1 MAQDQMKQAL
11 IIKTLASVPDLLA
24 LHARYPARYP
34 HLLSSNAQRINPQ
47 SASQSQSQSQPHFQ
61 TEKPPE
67 SHAPRFDILFACP
80 QQTIRSEQTGF
91 LAQLDAAWQAEA
103 EQFRRTAQP
112 VEPAN
117 YQSPTELPFSGG
129 WFLYLGY
136 ELAQQIEPGL
146 QLPAADDGLPVAFAT
161 RFPAAIIIDA
171 QCEQAYLVCEATYAE
186 CLKTIEADLTQTPD
200 NTLYRHPFEI
210 GEIAEGAEAD
220 YLLQL
225 DKLQQYIVDGDVFQV
240 NLSRRWQTQL
250 SSAVNHASLYYQLTR
265 SNPGPFNALMTLG
278 EQAVISSSPER
289 LVQLKNGWLET
300 RPIAGTRPRSQD
312 LSADNE
318 LSSELLAHPKER
330 AEHIMLIDLERND
343 LGRVCEPGSI
353 EVNQLMVLES
363 YRHVHHIVSNV
374 RGRLRAEITPGQ
386 LIAAVFPGGT
396 ITGCP
401 KVRCM
406 QILAELEQ
414 CGRGAYTGSLGYLNH
429 DGSMD
434 LNILIRSIS
443 RNGDQLQFR
452 AGGGIVVDSNPH
464 NELNETR
471 AKAKGMLHA
480 LQAGNKSE
488 L

>member
-1 MAQDQMKQAL
+1 MAQEQMKQAL
-11 IIKTLASVPDLLA
+11 IIKALASVPDLLA
-24 LHARYPARYP
+24 LHACHPARYP

-47 SASQSQSQSQPHFQ
+47 QPSQTQNPSQ
-61 TEKPPE
+61 

-80 QQTIRSEQTGF
+80 QQTIHSDQTGF
-91 LAQLDAAWQAEA
+91 LPQLDVAWQAEA
-103 EQFRRTAQP
+103 EQFRRAQP
-112 VEPAN
+112 SNHADDPVLAD
-117 YQSPTELPFSGG
+117 LPFTGG

-146 QLPAADDGLPVAFAT
+146 QLPAAEDGLPVAFAT

-171 QCEQAYLVCEATYAE
+171 HNEQAYLLCESAFADCLEEIETDLAE
-186 CLKTIEADLTQTPD
+186 TADSS
-200 NTLYRHPFEI
+200 LYRQPFEI
-210 GEIAEGAEAD
+210 GEITEDAEED
-220 YLLQL
+220 YLQQL
-225 DKLQQYIVDGDVFQV
+225 DKLHRYIVDGDVFQV
-240 NLSRRWQTQL
+240 NLSRRWQTWL
-250 SSAVNHASLYYQLTR
+250 SSQVNHASLYHQLTR

-278 EQAVISSSPER
+278 ERAVISSSPER
-289 LVQLKNGWLET
+289 LIQLKNGWLET
-300 RPIAGTRPRSQD
+300 RPIAGTRPRSED
-312 LSADNE
+312 LSADSDLSTE
-318 LSSELLAHPKER
+318 LMAHPKER

-353 EVNQLMVLES
+353 EVNELMVLES

-374 RGRLRAEITPGQ
+374 RGRPRAEMTPGQ

-434 LNILIRSIS
+434 LNILIRTIS
-443 RNGDQLQFR
+443 RNGDKLQFR

-471 AKAKGMLHA
+471 AKAKGLLHA
-480 LQAGNKSE
+480 LQAGNKNQ
-488 L
+488 